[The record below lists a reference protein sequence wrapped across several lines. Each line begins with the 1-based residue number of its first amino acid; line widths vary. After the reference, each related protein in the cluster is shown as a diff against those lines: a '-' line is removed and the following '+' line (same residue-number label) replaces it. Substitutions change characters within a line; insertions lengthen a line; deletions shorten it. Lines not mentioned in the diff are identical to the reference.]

1 MVSITPEQS
10 LPSSIDTWL
19 VLDTEFVSSRA
30 GNQPFQV
37 AIFAYRLVGHHL
49 VKINEFSVYVLLKHG
64 LQLNYYAKKTTGIT
78 EAKLA
83 RYGILPADAAV
94 QLLQFLLT
102 FPFATTALVG
112 WDPTNDKRMLHL
124 LLSAEEEWSEIA
136 RLFPWIDISAF
147 YLYRSEKGSLC
158 TPSLQDACELEGL
171 TAIDYHDAEGDAL
184 ATAALLEVLLVRHGV
199 EHVLRLKRP
208 ERKPRYRKQRNGSNE
223 SSVPHESQEKS
234 DPK

>member
-1 MVSITPEQS
+1 MVSLNKEQS
-10 LPSSIDTWL
+10 PPSSIDTWL

-37 AIFAYRLVGHHL
+37 AIFAYRLVNRHL

-83 RYGILPADAAV
+83 RYGILPADAAI
-94 QLLQFLLT
+94 QLLQFLLMY
-102 FPFATTALVG
+102 PFATTALVG

-124 LLSAEEEWSEIA
+124 LLSAEEEWS

-171 TAIDYHDAEGDAL
+171 TALDYHDAEGDAL
-184 ATAALLEVLLVRHGV
+184 ATAKLLEVLLVRHGV

-208 ERKPRYRKQRNGSNE
+208 ERKPRYRKQRNGTSTI
-223 SSVPHESQEKS
+223 SPSPESQDKS
-234 DPK
+234 DQ